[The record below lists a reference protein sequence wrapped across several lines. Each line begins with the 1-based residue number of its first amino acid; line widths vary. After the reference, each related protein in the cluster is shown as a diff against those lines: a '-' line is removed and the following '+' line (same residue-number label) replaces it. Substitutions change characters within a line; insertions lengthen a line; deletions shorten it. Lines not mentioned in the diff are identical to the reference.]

1 MAKRVLWLIA
11 SLPMLAAA
19 RNCTVHPIS
28 GDEEVGWQSGS
39 CYRGTWNIVSTCLST
54 IIACTWSIQHLNI
67 PATDDSGWVKN
78 KRKMKWMIITV
89 LFPEL
94 VLIHAMFEFHMAW
107 TALRSM
113 GEGQKSACIEWPWW
127 SQMPSFSWLPSRRG
141 NLDSKDKDPESQNVT
156 NTQNQDGSDES
167 RKRKWTLVHC
177 YFANMG
183 GLTYTAEGK
192 RHLIT
197 AQQLAKMEDLSH
209 ANPEVAEEDIKD
221 KSKQD
226 WLAKAFA
233 ALQISQLILSVVTR
247 HIQGIDFSQ
256 LETVTLSF
264 AICGV
269 LIYCTYFYK
278 PQNIG
283 RPIEFKHD
291 TPENAARFSTLQS
304 EKTFDSFWALMLNR
318 QTDNKQTSNKQ
329 TSNKQTDDMKANS
342 SKYQKTPRVPNDN
355 IPINKGNN
363 DVHPAV
369 YLLALASGL
378 FGAIHA
384 IAWKFEFPTEEEK
397 LLWQIATCVSAGSPV
412 IGLLAIPFAQF
423 TKAAGDPE
431 LFARNC
437 LRLMQEYSWH
447 TPNMPWVRVV
457 IKDLEDAIVKDAA
470 AKDNFAKDEPRRYS
484 DIFRETED
492 TTLIDVEY
500 FLTLEGRFQDLDPGR
515 FELHGDKLFV
525 RNFHSLINCLSGRE
539 TKKIEEA
546 ARIGVWPRQ
555 SLLPRGVSQGILYF
569 TGFLYCASRLIL
581 LGVSI
586 SSIRKMPGSVYLVTD
601 WTEYLPTFSAMGG

>member
-1 MAKRVLWLIA
+1 
-11 SLPMLAAA
+11 
-19 RNCTVHPIS
+19 
-28 GDEEVGWQSGS
+28 
-39 CYRGTWNIVSTCLST
+39 
-54 IIACTWSIQHLNI
+54 
-67 PATDDSGWVKN
+67 
-78 KRKMKWMIITV
+78 
-89 LFPEL
+89 
-94 VLIHAMFEFHMAW
+94 MFEFHMAW

-127 SQMPSFSWLPSRRG
+127 SQLPSFSWLPSRRG

-167 RKRKWTLVHC
+167 EKRKWTLAHC

-209 ANPEVAEEDIKD
+209 TNPEVAEEDIKD

-226 WLAKAFA
+226 WLAKVFA
-233 ALQISQLILSVVTR
+233 ALQISQLILSIVTR
-247 HIQGIDFSQ
+247 HIQGLDFSQ

-291 TPENAARFSTLQS
+291 TRENAARFSTLQS
-304 EKTFDSFWALMLNR
+304 DKTFDSFWAIMLNKKIDDKK
-318 QTDNKQTSNKQ
+318 TD
-329 TSNKQTDDMKANS
+329 S
-342 SKYQKTPRVPNDN
+342 SKYQRAPRVPNDN

-363 DVHPAV
+363 DVHPVV

-384 IAWKFEFPTEEEK
+384 IAWTFEFPTEEEK

-412 IGLLAIPFAQF
+412 IGLRAIPFAQF

-447 TPNMPWVRVV
+447 TLNMPWVRVV

-470 AKDNFAKDEPRRYS
+470 AKDNFAKDEPRRYL
-484 DIFRETED
+484 DIFRETGD
-492 TTLIDVEY
+492 NTLKDAEY
-500 FLTLEGRFQDLDPGR
+500 FLTLEGRFRDLDPR
-515 FELHGDKLFV
+515 LFELHGDKVFV
-525 RNFHSLINCLSGRE
+525 RDFQRLINCWNGRE
-539 TKKIEEA
+539 TKKIEDA
-546 ARIGVWPRQ
+546 ARVGVWPRQ
-555 SLLPRGVSQGILYF
+555 SLLPRGVNQCILYF